1 MPFKKAIKHNALLR
15 MAIAGIAGSGKTWTG
30 LTIGTALAEG
40 SPLALID
47 TEHGSASKYAD
58 QFQFDVSE
66 LSHFHPD
73 NYINAIREAEQA
85 GYAVLIIDSLS
96 HAWNGTGGALELVES
111 IARRVAAQRKKE
123 PNSFNAWGDVTPMQ
137 NKLIDTIL
145 GSSLHIIATMRSKT
159 EYVVETVGGKSVP
172 RKVGMA
178 PIQRADVE
186 YEFDIYADMDIENRM
201 IIQKSRCGVL
211 SGQVIDKPDAS
222 LAGII
227 QTWLQGEPLPEPTT
241 QQIAMQALL
250 QDFYNLSPATY
261 ARIHNWELMAL
272 RAGLG
277 IKEGPIPT
285 DYTDEH
291 VENMRAY
298 VTSRKQEKETRE
310 ARVS

>member
-1 MPFKKAIKHNALLR
+1 MPFKKAVKRNAKLR
-15 MAIAGIAGSGKTWTG
+15 MALAGIAGSGKTYTG

-40 SPLALID
+40 NPLALID

-58 QFQFDVSE
+58 QFCFDVLE
-66 LSHFHPD
+66 LTNFHP
-73 NYINAIREAEQA
+73 NSYIDAIHEAEQA

-111 IARRVAAQRKKE
+111 IARRVGAQRKKE
-123 PNSFNAWGDVTPMQ
+123 PNSFNAWGEVTPLQ

-145 GSSLHIIATMRSKT
+145 GSSMHIIATMRSKT
-159 EYVVETVGGKSVP
+159 EYVVETINGKSTP

-186 YEFDIYADMDIENRM
+186 YEFDISADMDVSNTM

-222 LAGII
+222 LATII
-227 QTWLQGEPLPEPTT
+227 GDWLDGEPLPEPT
-241 QQIAMQALL
+241 QQQVAIKALL
-250 QDFYNLSPATY
+250 QEFYNLSPMTY
-261 ARIHNWELMAL
+261 AKIHNWELMAL

-277 IKEGPIPT
+277 IKQGPIPT
-285 DYTDEH
+285 DYSDEQ
-291 VENMRAY
+291 VELMRAY
-298 VTSRKQEKETRE
+298 VAVKQQEKE
-310 ARVS
+310 AKAS